1 MAFFMQ
7 LLLWSLMQSAHIT
20 FGMRLTN
27 GGALAGNSSAEMSA
41 RIKSG
46 SLLLNQYRLVSL
58 MKTSAWPGGPFKG
71 YEKLSYLGKGA
82 FGETWLAFDV
92 KRQAKVAVKFF
103 YRADRHGNVGMLL
116 NNNNANMQERRL
128 LQEAGN
134 ECDTPTSIIKAKRF
148 PAGQARFARCL
159 ENAVKH
165 QLYSHLVLE
174 VAGSDTLEEYV
185 KQIGGGLSSSYLIRI
200 AKMMLEGLVQMEGA
214 YVHRDIKPA
223 NIMVYKDTEDQ
234 ELYLRYIDFGLVV
247 REGAVD
253 GASGT
258 PMFMPPET
266 WPEVPRSVKFTH
278 AFDIYSA
285 GETIYSLI
293 CGRTFHEYIFDEYG
307 NRGERQIAQ
316 ALRSVRPGTYCN
328 PRQSLKAI
336 FSLVVEGMM
345 GPANTRATASALL
358 QNPIFDGIVTV
369 KVVKVVE
376 DKKPILH
383 VVAPVVQMPVV
394 PKKQE
399 PTFLDKCHASKK
411 FWFRNANECCLKAR
425 YDPIRHAY
433 CERPCGPNV
442 AYDSRRGQCEKNCQV
457 TSNSD
462 QMFSEELQC
471 CVATVWPTK
480 CIYRDYIPNSG
491 EGWGWLH

>member
-1 MAFFMQ
+1 M
-7 LLLWSLMQSAHIT
+7 
-20 FGMRLTN
+20 G
-27 GGALAGNSSAEMSA
+27 
-41 RIKSG
+41 
-46 SLLLNQYRLVSL
+46 
-58 MKTSAWPGGPFKG
+58 KG
-71 YEKLSYLGKGA
+71 YEKRSYLGKGA

-134 ECDTPTSIIKAKRF
+134 ECDTPTNIIKAKRF

-266 WPEVPRSVKFTH
+266 WPEVPQSVKFTH
-278 AFDIYSA
+278 AFDI
-285 GETIYSLI
+285 
-293 CGRTFHEYIFDEYG
+293 
-307 NRGERQIAQ
+307 
-316 ALRSVRPGTYCN
+316 
-328 PRQSLKAI
+328 
-336 FSLVVEGMM
+336 
-345 GPANTRATASALL
+345 
-358 QNPIFDGIVTV
+358 
-369 KVVKVVE
+369 
-376 DKKPILH
+376 
-383 VVAPVVQMPVV
+383 
-394 PKKQE
+394 
-399 PTFLDKCHASKK
+399 
-411 FWFRNANECCLKAR
+411 
-425 YDPIRHAY
+425 
-433 CERPCGPNV
+433 
-442 AYDSRRGQCEKNCQV
+442 
-457 TSNSD
+457 
-462 QMFSEELQC
+462 
-471 CVATVWPTK
+471 
-480 CIYRDYIPNSG
+480 
-491 EGWGWLH
+491 